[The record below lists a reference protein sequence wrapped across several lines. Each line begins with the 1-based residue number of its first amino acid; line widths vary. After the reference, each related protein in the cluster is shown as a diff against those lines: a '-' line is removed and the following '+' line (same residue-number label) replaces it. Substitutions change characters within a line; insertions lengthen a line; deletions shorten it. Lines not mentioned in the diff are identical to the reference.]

1 MHELRRT
8 GWRAAAACAG
18 LDTEIFY
25 PEPST
30 YENKAPAK
38 AVCARCLV
46 RVECLVEALT
56 TKESFGIRGG
66 LTARERRTMVK
77 RLRDD
82 ARREEPR
89 VPAAATQRL
98 RLVAL
103 DSA

>member
-18 LDTEIFY
+18 IDTEIFY
-25 PEPST
+25 PEPSNT
-30 YENKAPAK
+30 ETKAPAK

-46 RVECLVEALT
+46 RVECLVEALA

-82 ARREEPR
+82 VRRGEPR
-89 VPAAATQRL
+89 APAAITHRL
-98 RLVAL
+98 RLVAAG
-103 DSA
+103 SG